1 MEAHA
6 FSDKEIK
13 KKILS
18 MVIPITAENI
28 LQMTA
33 GLVSMAM
40 VGRISAVAVGAI
52 GLSNVIFRLIWAVFK
67 GISIGTTILV
77 AQSYGAR
84 NIRKLARVSV
94 HGILLSMIFAA
105 FFLVILIG
113 YSEEVLKIFD
123 AGPELISNE
132 GMFPGYLPTAFHRL
146 L

>member
-1 MEAHA
+1 MEAQA
-6 FSDKEIK
+6 ISDKAIK

-40 VGRISAVAVGAI
+40 VGRLSAVAVGAI
-52 GLSNVIFRLIWAVFK
+52 GLSNVIFRLIWEVFK

-84 NIRKLARVSV
+84 NMRKLARVSV
-94 HGILLSMIFAA
+94 QGILL
-105 FFLVILIG
+105 
-113 YSEEVLKIFD
+113 
-123 AGPELISNE
+123 
-132 GMFPGYLPTAFHRL
+132 
-146 L
+146 

>member
-1 MEAHA
+1 MSLQTDCATLIHKLRRPAQYFFMLEDREGLMEAQA
-6 FSDKEIK
+6 ISDKAIK

-40 VGRISAVAVGAI
+40 VGRLSAVAVGAI
-52 GLSNVIFRLIWAVFK
+52 GLSNVIFRLIWEVFK

-84 NIRKLARVSV
+84 NMRKLARVSV
-94 HGILLSMIFAA
+94 QGILL
-105 FFLVILIG
+105 
-113 YSEEVLKIFD
+113 
-123 AGPELISNE
+123 
-132 GMFPGYLPTAFHRL
+132 
-146 L
+146 